1 MSSSMED
8 FSTII
13 TEIKKKILYIG
24 LTFLFGTTLAFQF
37 VGPLIERMKND
48 LLPQGAKIVYVAPLE
63 VMMLKLKIALILGL
77 FITLPFV
84 AFLVIKAAFKKFNIK
99 KTMRINRFWL
109 VITSFAIIIMFMLGT
124 SYAYFIMLPVF
135 LKYLYLNAAASG
147 IVATYSIFKFIS
159 FAATATVVF
168 GLVFELP
175 IVMLF
180 LTKTGVVEYK
190 TFVEY
195 RKHMYVVFL
204 IVGAL
209 ITPPDVIS
217 QIMVGVPLIVFFEI
231 SLLIVRI
238 LGVHNKHEDN
248 KHHDHE
254 DHLH

>member
-8 FSTII
+8 LSTIF
-13 TEIKKKILYIG
+13 TEIKKKIVYIG
-24 LTFLFGTTLAFQF
+24 LTFLFGTTLALQF

-48 LLPQGAKIVYVAPLE
+48 LLPEGAKIVYVTPLE

-84 AFLVIKAAFKKFNIK
+84 AFFIFRAAFKQFKIK
-99 KTMRINRFWL
+99 KTIHINRFWL
-109 VITSFAIIIMFMLGT
+109 VSTSFAIILMFLLGA
-124 SYAYFIMLPVF
+124 SYAYFIMLPLF

-159 FAATATVVF
+159 FAATATIIF

-175 IVMLF
+175 IVMMF
-180 LTKTGVVEYK
+180 LTRTGMVQYK

-195 RKHMYVVFL
+195 RKHLYIVFL
-204 IVGAL
+204 VVGAL

-217 QIMVGVPLIVFFEI
+217 QVMVGVPLIIFFEI

-238 LGVHNKHEDN
+238 AGGSGRHKNKNDSS
-248 KHHDHE
+248 
-254 DHLH
+254 